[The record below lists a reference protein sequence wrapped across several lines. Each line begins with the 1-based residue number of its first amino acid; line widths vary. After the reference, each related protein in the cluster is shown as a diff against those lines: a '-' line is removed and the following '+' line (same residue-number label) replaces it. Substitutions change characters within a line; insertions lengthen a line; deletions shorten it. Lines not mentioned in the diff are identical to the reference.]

1 MGKSLRERLKEK
13 SKKLHQE
20 AVASNRYSVGGG
32 SKYFELPEDVSQFIP
47 SPGKDGK
54 GEIHRIDIIPFVVRS
69 VFPDK
74 TFVGNPPDPEQGDS
88 AFRLDLNV
96 HTQVGSENATVVCPK
111 HSFRSGIA
119 KGDKKGCPYCELMA
133 QLQAAETDRE
143 KRNKI
148 WNAMKPKRRCM
159 YNVIV
164 RDGGE
169 EEDKGVQ
176 ILEIAHATFQE
187 KLNKEQDVL
196 RKEGEGEIQYADID
210 DGKLISFQAYT
221 KSSGDFTFTD
231 IDSVK
236 FKDRIRNKK
245 PYVISDEELE
255 AAHDLG
261 KFIKLLSYDEIL
273 ALMDETPKVDEEDED
288 EDEDG
293 IPERDL
299 KLSRRNRN
307 KQEEDEEDEDDS
319 SSDQEEKKNKF
330 IPPDQCPFGYEMGV
344 DYLTQEE
351 CEECE
356 GDYFTNCVKKHRML
370 KKERKLK
377 K

>member
-32 SKYFELPEDVSQFIP
+32 SKYFELPEDVGQFIP

-54 GEIHRIDIIPFVVRS
+54 GEIHRIDLVPFEVGAI
-69 VFPDK
+69 FPDK
-74 TFVGNPPDPEQGDS
+74 TFVGNPPEEGDS

-96 HTQVGSENATVVCPK
+96 HTQVGSENATIVCPK

-119 KGDKKGCPYCELMA
+119 KGDKKGCPWCELMA
-133 QLQAAETDRE
+133 QLQAAESDRE

-164 RDGGE
+164 RDGDE

-176 ILEIAHATFQE
+176 IFEIAHATFQE

-196 RKEGEGEIQYADID
+196 KKEGEGEIQYADID

-236 FKDRIRNKK
+236 FKDRVRNKK

-273 ALMDETPKVDEEDED
+273 ALMDEEPKVAEEEDED
-288 EDEDG
+288 EV
-293 IPERDL
+293 PEKDL
-299 KLSRRNRN
+299 KLSRKN
-307 KQEEDEEDEDDS
+307 KNKKAEEKEEEEEEDPPFE
-319 SSDQEEKKNKF
+319 QEEKKKKF

-356 GDYFTNCVKKHRML
+356 GDYFTNCVKKHRIL
-370 KKERKLK
+370 KKEKKLK